1 MILPMTQKTNLS
13 AADLIK
19 PNPAPVPDNQE
30 N

>member
-1 MILPMTQKTNLS
+1 MTHKTNLS

-19 PNPAPVPDNQE
+19 PNPALVPGNQE